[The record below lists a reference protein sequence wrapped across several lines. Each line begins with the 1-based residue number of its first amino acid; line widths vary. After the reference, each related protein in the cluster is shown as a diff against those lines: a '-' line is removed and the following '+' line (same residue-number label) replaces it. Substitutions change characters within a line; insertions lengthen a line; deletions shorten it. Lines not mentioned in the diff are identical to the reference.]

1 MNYHDNV
8 FGLGGLDLLHAATAA
23 QQVEL
28 LPIDTQTHNIN
39 LVADLDMWSW
49 GRLRV
54 SDELSLQD
62 QFTVSTE
69 PGYLHVE

>member
-1 MNYHDNV
+1 MNYDVNV

-39 LVADLDMWSW
+39 LVADLDM
-49 GRLRV
+49 
-54 SDELSLQD
+54 
-62 QFTVSTE
+62 
-69 PGYLHVE
+69 